1 MQLQS
6 EKRRQ
11 MKKYN
16 TQFFNVVEGADGT
29 ATILLYGDVGEGDA
43 VDSGRVVAELTQ
55 VTGRYDR
62 INVRINSR
70 GGDVFAGM
78 AIYNALRQAEGNI
91 TIYVDG
97 MAASIAAVI
106 ALCGKPL
113 MMSPY
118 ARLMLHQVSGGGYG
132 GADWL
137 RAVADQIDLIE
148 NDLASMLARRLG
160 ITSQEVKTRYFDGKD
175 HWLTAA
181 EAVNM
186 GIADGIYDM
195 PDSADLSQRTDEEIY
210 TYFNNRLHGATNN
223 DDMALIDDI
232 KALPTF
238 EDKADA
244 SAVVAHIKELE
255 NQSAQAEALRQA
267 NEQYKNKIAGMER
280 KEVDTFL
287 DKAVA
292 DGKITSEQLP
302 SMKKLMAADRETATK
317 LIDSMKPQK
326 RQPRAAE
333 VFDEDKTTSMENKT
347 WDELDRSNQLAAL
360 KAHSPEL
367 FAQKY
372 EEKFGV
378 KYKA

>member
-16 TQFFNVVEGADGT
+16 TQFFNVVAGADGT

-267 NEQYKNKIAGMER
+267 NEQYKNKIAEMER

-360 KAHSPEL
+360 KAHSPEI

>member
-267 NEQYKNKIAGMER
+267 NEQYKNKIAELER

-326 RQPRAAE
+326 RQQRAAE
-333 VFDEDKTTSMENKT
+333 VFDEDKTTGMENKT

-378 KYKA
+378 KYMA

>member
-16 TQFFNVVEGADGT
+16 TQFFNVVESADGT

-210 TYFNNRLHGATNN
+210 TYFNNRLNGATNN

-267 NEQYKNKIAGMER
+267 NEQYKNKIAEMER

>member
-16 TQFFNVVEGADGT
+16 TQFFNVVEGVDGT

-267 NEQYKNKIAGMER
+267 NEQYKNKIAEMER

>member
-1 MQLQS
+1 M
-6 EKRRQ
+6 K
-11 MKKYN
+11 KKYN

-55 VTGRYDR
+55 VAGRYNH

-78 AIYNALRQAEGNI
+78 AIYNALRQAEGDI

-97 MAASIAAVI
+97 MAASIAAVV

-118 ARLMLHQVSGGGYG
+118 ARLMIHQVSGGGYG

-160 ITSQEVKTRYFDGKD
+160 ITAEEVKARYFDGKD
-175 HWLTAA
+175 HWLTAT

-186 GIADGIYDM
+186 GMADGIYDM
-195 PDSADLSQRTDEEIY
+195 PDSADLSQGTDEEIY
-210 TYFNNRLHGATNN
+210 TYFNNRLNGATNN

-255 NQSAQAEALRQA
+255 SRSAQAEALRQA
-267 NEQYKNKIAGMER
+267 NEQYKNKIAEMER

-287 DKAVA
+287 DKAIA

-326 RQPRAAE
+326 RQQRAAE
-333 VFDEDKTTSMENKT
+333 VFDEDKTTGMENKT

>member
-118 ARLMLHQVSGGGYG
+118 ARLMIHQVSGGGYG

-210 TYFNNRLHGATNN
+210 TYFNNRLNGATNN

-255 NQSAQAEALRQA
+255 SQSAQTEALRQA
-267 NEQYKNKIAGMER
+267 NEQYKNKIAELER

>member
-1 MQLQS
+1 
-6 EKRRQ
+6 
-11 MKKYN
+11 MKKKN
-16 TQFFNVVEGADGT
+16 DAQFFNVVEGADGT

-55 VTGRYDR
+55 VAGRYNH

-78 AIYNALRQAEGNI
+78 AIYNALRQAEGDI

-97 MAASIAAVI
+97 MAASIAAVV

-160 ITSQEVKTRYFDGKD
+160 ITAEEVKARYFDGKD
-175 HWLTAA
+175 HWLTAT

-186 GIADGIYDM
+186 GMADGIYDM

-210 TYFNNRLHGATNN
+210 TYFNNRLNGATNN

-255 NQSAQAEALRQA
+255 SQSAQAEALRQA
-267 NEQYKNKIAGMER
+267 NEQYKNKIAELER

-326 RQPRAAE
+326 RQQRAAE

>member
-29 ATILLYGDVGEGDA
+29 AIILLYGDVGEGDA

-186 GIADGIYDM
+186 GMADGIYDM

-210 TYFNNRLHGATNN
+210 TYFNNRLNGATNN

-255 NQSAQAEALRQA
+255 SQSAQAEALRQA
-267 NEQYKNKIAGMER
+267 NEQYKNKIAEMER

>member
-29 ATILLYGDVGEGDA
+29 AIILLYGDVGEGDA

>member
-1 MQLQS
+1 MQHQS
-6 EKRRQ
+6 EKQKQ

-78 AIYNALRQAEGNI
+78 AIYNALRQAEGDI

-97 MAASIAAVI
+97 MAASIAAVV

-267 NEQYKNKIAGMER
+267 NEQYKNKIAELER

>member
-160 ITSQEVKTRYFDGKD
+160 ITAEEVKARYFDGKD

-210 TYFNNRLHGATNN
+210 TYFNNRLNGATNN

-267 NEQYKNKIAGMER
+267 NEQYKNKIAELER

-326 RQPRAAE
+326 RQQRAAE
-333 VFDEDKTTSMENKT
+333 VFDEDKTTGMENKT

-378 KYKA
+378 KYMA